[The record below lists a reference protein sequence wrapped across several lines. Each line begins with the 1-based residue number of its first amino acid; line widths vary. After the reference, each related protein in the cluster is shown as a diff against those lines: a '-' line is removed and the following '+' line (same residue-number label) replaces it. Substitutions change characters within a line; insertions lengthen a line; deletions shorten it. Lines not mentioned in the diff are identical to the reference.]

1 MGCSGGNKL
10 NAAENTFFFVMV
22 VSGAAVIVSVV
33 SSCCVVLASMQSK
46 QGYMLHIVEQY
57 ITNQTSFLFFD

>member
-10 NAAENTFFFVMV
+10 NAAENTFLFVMV

-46 QGYMLHIVEQY
+46 QRYVTHCRKIHNKPNIL
-57 ITNQTSFLFFD
+57 FLF

>member
-10 NAAENTFFFVMV
+10 NAAENTFLFVMV

-57 ITNQTSFLFFD
+57 ITNQTSFFFFD